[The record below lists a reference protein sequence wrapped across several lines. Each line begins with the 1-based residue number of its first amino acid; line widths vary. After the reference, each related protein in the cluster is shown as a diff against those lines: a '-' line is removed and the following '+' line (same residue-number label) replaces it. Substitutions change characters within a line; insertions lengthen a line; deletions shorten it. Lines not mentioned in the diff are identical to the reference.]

1 LKPDKPRLDNKIA
14 RVHFCNQMVSLLLT
28 PSVTPLALII
38 SAQGLVRTHPQF
50 ARWNLSSNLP
60 KQTLTLRHTLDPKAS
75 CTAKVRGLIVELAAS
90 PAAAGIL
97 KPLISFLV
105 GNGLAGSVVEVAD
118 HPKEEAVAAKPKKT
132 ARFASNLEAVE
143 AAATAF
149 PGLLIVHDNAL
160 KVAADSDFEDPDFTY
175 GALMALADIALRE
188 RNYGLKSTRQAH
200 LAKKGLNYASGSSG
214 STLNKLRKD
223 YTVIHEGERIV
234 IAGHISKGVKARRLL
249 RIYFAWLPESRSFLI
264 GHVGEHLPTE
274 TNSH

>member
-1 LKPDKPRLDNKIA
+1 
-14 RVHFCNQMVSLLLT
+14 MTSLTLSPAT
-28 PSVTPLALII
+28 TPLDLII

-60 KQTLTLRHTLDPKAS
+60 KQSLTLRHALDPKAS

-97 KPLISFLV
+97 KPLISFLI
-105 GNGLAGSVVEVAD
+105 GNGLAGSVIKVEEPHVAEKAL
-118 HPKEEAVAAKPKKT
+118 PASEKT
-132 ARFASNLEAVE
+132 ERFASNLEAVE
-143 AAATAF
+143 AAATGF

-188 RNYGLKSTRQAH
+188 RNFGLKSTRQAH
-200 LAKKGLNYASGSSG
+200 LSKKGLHYASGSSG
-214 STLNKLRKD
+214 CTLNKLRTD
-223 YTVIHEGERIV
+223 YTVYHEGKPIV
-234 IAGHISKGVKARRLL
+234 IGGHISKGVKARRLL

>member
-1 LKPDKPRLDNKIA
+1 
-14 RVHFCNQMVSLLLT
+14 MVSLTLKQT
-28 PSVTPLALII
+28 VSPLDLII
-38 SAQGLVRTHPQF
+38 SAQRLVRTHPQF

-60 KQTLTLRHTLDPKAS
+60 KQTLTLRHALDPKAS

-90 PAAAGIL
+90 PAAASIL

-105 GNGLAGSVVEVAD
+105 GNGLASSVVEVAD
-118 HPKEEAVAAKPKKT
+118 HPKKEAVAAKPKKL

-143 AAATAF
+143 AAAAEF
-149 PGLLIVHDNAL
+149 PGLLIIHANAL

-188 RNYGLKSTRQAH
+188 RHFGIKGTRQAH
-200 LAKKGLNYASGSSG
+200 LAKKGFHYASGSSG
-214 STLNKLRKD
+214 CTLNKLRTD
-223 YTVIHEGERIV
+223 YTVYHEGKPVV

-249 RIYFAWLPESRSFLI
+249 RIYFAWMPESKSFLV

-274 TNSH
+274 THSH

>member
-1 LKPDKPRLDNKIA
+1 
-14 RVHFCNQMVSLLLT
+14 MTSLTLSPAT
-28 PSVTPLALII
+28 TPLDLII

-97 KPLISFLV
+97 KPLISFLI
-105 GNGLAGSVVEVAD
+105 GNGLASSVIKVEEPHMAEKALPAPD
-118 HPKEEAVAAKPKKT
+118 KT

-143 AAATAF
+143 AAAKAF
-149 PGLLIVHDNAL
+149 PGLLIIHDKAL

-175 GALMALADIALRE
+175 AALMALAEIALRE
-188 RNYGLKSTRQAH
+188 RNYGLRSTRQAF
-200 LAKKGLNYASGSSG
+200 LDKKGFHYASGSSG
-214 STLNKLRKD
+214 CTLNKLKKD
-223 YTVIHEGERIV
+223 YTVYHEGKPVV
-234 IAGHISKGVKARRLL
+234 IGGHISKGVKARRLL
-249 RIYFAWLPESRSFLI
+249 RIYFAWLPESKAFLI

-274 TNSH
+274 TNVH

>member
-1 LKPDKPRLDNKIA
+1 MTRLLCKVTYEMKP
-14 RVHFCNQMVSLLLT
+14 MVFLILT
-28 PSVTPLALII
+28 PSVSPLDLII

-75 CTAKVRGLIVELAAS
+75 CTAKVRGLIVELVTS
-90 PAAAGIL
+90 PAGAGIL
-97 KPLISFLV
+97 KPLISFLI
-105 GNGLAGSVVEVAD
+105 GNGLAGSVIETAEPTQKEVV
-118 HPKEEAVAAKPKKT
+118 PTSTKKA

-143 AAATAF
+143 AAALEF
-149 PGLLIVHDNAL
+149 RGLLVVHGNAL

-175 GALMALADIALRE
+175 AALMALADIALRE
-188 RNYGLKSTRQAH
+188 RHFGIKGTRQAH
-200 LAKKGLNYASGSSG
+200 LAKKGLHYASGSSG
-214 STLNKLRKD
+214 CTLNKLRTD
-223 YTVIHEGERIV
+223 YTVYHEGKPIV
-234 IAGHISKGVKARRLL
+234 IGGHISKGVKARRLL

>member
-1 LKPDKPRLDNKIA
+1 
-14 RVHFCNQMVSLLLT
+14 MTSLTLSPAT
-28 PSVTPLALII
+28 TPLDLII
-38 SAQGLVRTHPQF
+38 STQTLVRNHPQF
-50 ARWNLSSNLP
+50 SRWNLSSNLP
-60 KQTLTLRHTLDPKAS
+60 KQTLTLRHSLDPKAS
-75 CTAKVRGLIVELAAS
+75 CTAKVRGPKVELAAS

-97 KPLISFLV
+97 KPLISFLI
-105 GNGLAGSVVEVAD
+105 GNGLTGSSFQVEE
-118 HPKEEAVAAKPKKT
+118 PRAAEKAITALET

-143 AAATAF
+143 AAATGF
-149 PGLLIVHDNAL
+149 PGLLIIHDNAL

-175 GALMALADIALRE
+175 AALMALADIALRE
-188 RNYGLKSTRQAH
+188 RNSGLRSTRQAY
-200 LAKKGLNYASGSSG
+200 LATKGFNYASGSSG

-223 YTVIHEGERIV
+223 YTVLHEGARVV